1 MVCLLL
7 SRMSVIHALPVKA
20 CATVFFLKLEMVKRF
35 GAKSF
40 GRQPRS
46 QPEFQKLAL
55 IPLPIV
61 ISVQAAKSNLS
72 LSSHGVCVPL
82 DAVFILLDDDIG
94 RHSVPIM
101 Y

>member
-1 MVCLLL
+1 
-7 SRMSVIHALPVKA
+7 
-20 CATVFFLKLEMVKRF
+20 
-35 GAKSF
+35 
-40 GRQPRS
+40 
-46 QPEFQKLAL
+46 
-55 IPLPIV
+55 LPIV
-61 ISVQAAKSNLS
+61 ISVQAAKSSLS